1 MNKADRSIRSMTIL
15 TATASGVVLGALL
28 ATCWVVIPD
37 MKRRQIRMET
47 RQERVEEG
55 IEMLLK
61 RPY

>member
-1 MNKADRSIRSMTIL
+1 MNKADRSMTIL